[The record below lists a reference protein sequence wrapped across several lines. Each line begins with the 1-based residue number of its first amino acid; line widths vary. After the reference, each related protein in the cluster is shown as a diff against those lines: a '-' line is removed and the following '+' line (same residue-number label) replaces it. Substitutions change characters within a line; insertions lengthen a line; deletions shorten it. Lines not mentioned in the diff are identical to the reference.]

1 MAATTRTRK
10 TAAAKPAE
18 ATDATTEA
26 ADSTAS
32 TAAADEPATAG
43 DTNTTV
49 AAEETA
55 PVVED
60 PAAATDSTPKAPEAA
75 PLEPPA
81 VQEPPAAPAAP
92 VYATPTEVI
101 PDEENLAE
109 VIVDDATKEP
119 PADVDS
125 VFVPLTPYGSTLVCT
140 VRLVEK
146 TFLGPHRNPVHRLLQ
161 PAGARL
167 SEGVAARI
175 KERLQDQAARLASQS
190 EK

>member
-1 MAATTRTRK
+1 MAGTARTRK
-10 TAAAKPAE
+10 TATANLAAASGS
-18 ATDATTEA
+18 TTEA
-26 ADSTAS
+26 AESAS
-32 TAAADEPATAG
+32 TAAADESAPAG
-43 DTNTTV
+43 DANTTAA

-55 PVVED
+55 PAD
-60 PAAATDSTPKAPEAA
+60 SAAKAPEAA

-109 VIVDDATKEP
+109 VIIDDATKQP

-125 VFVPLTPYGSTLVCT
+125 VFVPLTEYGSVLVCT
-140 VRLVEK
+140 VRLIEK

-161 PAGARL
+161 PAGAHV

-175 KERLQDQAARLASQS
+175 KERLQLQADRLADQA

>member
-1 MAATTRTRK
+1 MAGTTRTRK

-18 ATDATTEA
+18 ATDSTTEA
-26 ADSTAS
+26 AETTAS
-32 TAAADEPATAG
+32 TAA
-43 DTNTTV
+43 
-49 AAEETA
+49 EETA
-55 PVVED
+55 AAGDSGATAATEETTPAVQETP
-60 PAAATDSTPKAPEAA
+60 PAADSTPKAPEAA
-75 PLEPPA
+75 PLEPPPI
-81 VQEPPAAPAAP
+81 QEPPAAPEAP

-146 TFLGPHRNPVHRLLQ
+146 TFLGPHRNPIHRLLQ
-161 PAGARL
+161 PAGAQV

-175 KERLQDQAARLASQS
+175 KQRLQDQAARLAARAG
-190 EK
+190 K

>member
-1 MAATTRTRK
+1 MAGTTRTRK
-10 TAAAKPAE
+10 TAAAKTAE
-18 ATDATTEA
+18 ASDTTTE
-26 ADSTAS
+26 TAES
-32 TAAADEPATAG
+32 ATTAAADESAPAAEATTAA
-43 DTNTTV
+43 

-55 PVVED
+55 PVVEEAA
-60 PAAATDSTPKAPEAA
+60 PADSAATAPEAA

-109 VIVDDATKEP
+109 VIIDDATKEP

-125 VFVPLTPYGSTLVCT
+125 VFVPLTEYGSVLVCT

-146 TFLGPHRNPVHRLLQ
+146 TFLGPHRNAVHRLLQ
-161 PAGARL
+161 PAGAHV

-175 KERLQDQAARLASQS
+175 RERLRDQAARIDAQA

>member
-1 MAATTRTRK
+1 MAGTTRTRK

-18 ATDATTEA
+18 AS
-26 ADSTAS
+26 DST
-32 TAAADEPATAG
+32 TAAADESAPAG
-43 DTNTTV
+43 DDNTE
-49 AAEETA
+49 AAFEETA
-55 PVVED
+55 PIVEE
-60 PAAATDSTPKAPEAA
+60 PAAPADNAAKAPEAA

-81 VQEPPAAPAAP
+81 VQEPPEAPAAP

-119 PADVDS
+119 PTDVDS

-161 PAGARL
+161 PAGAHV

-175 KERLQDQAARLASQS
+175 RERLQDQAARLANQA

>member
-1 MAATTRTRK
+1 MAGTTRTRK
-10 TAAAKPAE
+10 TAAAKTAE
-18 ATDATTEA
+18 ASDATTEA
-26 ADSTAS
+26 AESAS
-32 TAAADEPATAG
+32 TAAADESATEAATAA
-43 DTNTTV
+43 TV
-49 AAEETA
+49 EESETA
-55 PVVED
+55 PAD
-60 PAAATDSTPKAPEAA
+60 SAAKAPEAA

-81 VQEPPAAPAAP
+81 VQEAPEAPAAP

-109 VIVDDATKEP
+109 VIIDDTTKEP

-125 VFVPLTPYGSTLVCT
+125 VFVPLTEYGSVLVCT

-161 PAGARL
+161 PAGAHV
-167 SEGVAARI
+167 SESVAARI
-175 KERLQDQAARLASQS
+175 RERLQDQAARLAAQA

>member
-1 MAATTRTRK
+1 MAGTTRTRK

-18 ATDATTEA
+18 AS
-26 ADSTAS
+26 DSTAEAPS
-32 TAAADEPATAG
+32 TAAADESAPAG
-43 DTNTTV
+43 DANTTA

-55 PVVED
+55 E
-60 PAAATDSTPKAPEAA
+60 PAAATDSAAKAPEAA

-109 VIVDDATKEP
+109 VIVDDSTKEP

-161 PAGARL
+161 PAGAHV

-175 KERLQDQAARLASQS
+175 KERLQLQADRLAAQA

>member
-1 MAATTRTRK
+1 MAGTTRTRK
-10 TAAAKPAE
+10 TAVAKSAE
-18 ATDATTEA
+18 ASDSTTEA
-26 ADSTAS
+26 AESAS
-32 TAAADEPATAG
+32 TAAADESAPAG
-43 DTNTTV
+43 DDNTTA

-55 PVVED
+55 P
-60 PAAATDSTPKAPEAA
+60 ADSAPKAPEAA

-101 PDEENLAE
+101 PDEENLAD
-109 VIVDDATKEP
+109 VIIDDSTNKP

-125 VFVPLTPYGSTLVCT
+125 VFAPLTEYGSVLVCT

-161 PAGARL
+161 PAGAHV

-175 KERLQDQAARLASQS
+175 RERLQEQAARLADQA

>member
-1 MAATTRTRK
+1 MAGTTRTRK
-10 TAAAKPAE
+10 PAASK
-18 ATDATTEA
+18 TA
-26 ADSTAS
+26 ADSTAEATTS
-32 TAAADEPATAG
+32 PADATAEETALGG
-43 DTNTTV
+43 DATTTA

-55 PVVED
+55 PAAEETA
-60 PAAATDSTPKAPEAA
+60 PAADSTPKAPDAA

-81 VQEPPAAPAAP
+81 VQEAPAAPEAP

-109 VIVDDATKEP
+109 VIVDDATNEP
-119 PADVDS
+119 PTDVDS

-161 PAGARL
+161 PAGASV

-175 KERLQDQAARLASQS
+175 QERLNAQAKRLAAQAD
-190 EK
+190 EQ